1 MSVVKYRS
9 DRVGAM
15 YLGHLMEEVP
25 AEELLSNT
33 LHPYA
38 AEECRIR
45 APEVQEVRPGHRV
58 ACLRV
63 HKLEKEIDK

>member
-1 MSVVKYRS
+1 
-9 DRVGAM
+9 
-15 YLGHLMEEVP
+15 MEEVP

-38 AEECRIR
+38 TEECRIR
-45 APEVQEVRPGHRV
+45 VPEVQEVRPGHRV

-63 HKLEKEIDK
+63 HKLEKERDK